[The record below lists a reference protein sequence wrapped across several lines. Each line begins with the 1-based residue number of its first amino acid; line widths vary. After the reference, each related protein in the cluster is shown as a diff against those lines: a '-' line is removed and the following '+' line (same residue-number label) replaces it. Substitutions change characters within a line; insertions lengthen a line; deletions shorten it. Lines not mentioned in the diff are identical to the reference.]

1 MKDAMKDR
9 SAKTII
15 YVPVFNRRE
24 IAVESLGNMRAV
36 KQTAHLRIIDDASTE
51 FDGSELVAM
60 GDSGEVN
67 AQNVGIDATR
77 INMLMEFAA
86 SDYDYCYFTDSDTI
100 HDPAFLDRLF
110 FMHDKTDCMCSL
122 YYSST
127 KHHKNGFNI
136 DLGDDILIRW
146 SIPGVSMF
154 FDKKQAQR
162 IIQYYLDALRYRP
175 NCIAEARSW
184 DWFFCLVFPQVALSR
199 ISYLEHLF
207 VGGLH
212 AYARDTALNPTPYL
226 AAEGAR
232 LRRKLKLHTP

>member
-1 MKDAMKDR
+1 MTDTVAGR
-9 SAKTII
+9 SARTVI
-15 YVPVFNRRE
+15 YVPVFNRFD
-24 IAVESLGNMRAV
+24 IAIESLTNMRSV
-36 KQTAHLRIIDDASTE
+36 KGTAHLRIVDDASTE
-51 FDGSELVAM
+51 FDGADLVAM

-67 AQNVGIDATR
+67 RQNAGIDATR
-77 INMLMEFAA
+77 IAMLTDFAA
-86 SDYDYCYFTDSDTI
+86 SDFDYCYFTDSDTI

-110 FMHDKTDCMCSL
+110 FMHDKTDCLSSL

-136 DLGDDILIRW
+136 DLGDDIIIRW

-154 FDKKQAQR
+154 FDKKQAGR
-162 IIQYYLDALRYRP
+162 ILQFYFDALRYRP
-175 NCIAEARSW
+175 NCIKEARSW

-199 ISYLEHLF
+199 TSYLEHLF
-207 VGGLH
+207 LGGLH